1 MKVLHFQVKG
11 MEAKHMAWL
20 MASNPRRPF
29 DLIWTALP
37 NVGSEKCCWPCPIR
51 PARIVLVHDQ
61 SGRRS
66 RVAPASLAPCSSN
79 FNESLACHPVGCGDF
94 VQRCLAMW
102 WWLLKL
108 AIAIRPPKGNSCLK
122 PSA

>member
-51 PARIVLVHDQ
+51 PVLFWFMTKVADDLGSLRHHWLRARVILTK
-61 SGRRS
+61 
-66 RVAPASLAPCSSN
+66 AWPATPWDAGILY
-79 FNESLACHPVGCGDF
+79 
-94 VQRCLAMW
+94 
-102 WWLLKL
+102 
-108 AIAIRPPKGNSCLK
+108 
-122 PSA
+122 SAV